1 MHTNRTNALIFSNL
15 SIITK
20 GNKKRADKI
29 TFSTFRKKTMLRLS
43 MEIAPRLQKLLLFA
57 YLCFTGQQKEKQ
69 PMQNQESRAMN
80 LMFIARLIIL
90 YVIQVIKR
98 ITEYG
103 NEPEDGTKLAQGDHS
118 AWPVQ
123 SGGACVQ
130 RQLQPYHTHVRA
142 TFQPS
147 PNLPNHL
154 HLP

>member
-1 MHTNRTNALIFSNL
+1 
-15 SIITK
+15 
-20 GNKKRADKI
+20 
-29 TFSTFRKKTMLRLS
+29 
-43 MEIAPRLQKLLLFA
+43 
-57 YLCFTGQQKEKQ
+57 
-69 PMQNQESRAMN
+69 MQNQESRAMN

-103 NEPEDGTKLAQGDHS
+103 NEPEDGTKLVQGDHS

>member
-1 MHTNRTNALIFSNL
+1 MPPLVLAFCVYVLCLLMMPFCEQTARRKATNAEAR
-15 SIITK
+15 K
-20 GNKKRADKI
+20 PGN
-29 TFSTFRKKTMLRLS
+29 
-43 MEIAPRLQKLLLFA
+43 EPHVHCPA
-57 YLCFTGQQKEKQ
+57 Y
-69 PMQNQESRAMN
+69 N
-80 LMFIARLIIL
+80 L

-103 NEPEDGTKLAQGDHS
+103 NEPEDGTKLVQGDHS

>member
-1 MHTNRTNALIFSNL
+1 
-15 SIITK
+15 
-20 GNKKRADKI
+20 
-29 TFSTFRKKTMLRLS
+29 
-43 MEIAPRLQKLLLFA
+43 
-57 YLCFTGQQKEKQ
+57 
-69 PMQNQESRAMN
+69 MQNQESRAMN

-90 YVIQVIKR
+90 YVFQVIKR

-103 NEPEDGTKLAQGDHS
+103 NEPEDGTKLVQGDHS

>member
-1 MHTNRTNALIFSNL
+1 
-15 SIITK
+15 
-20 GNKKRADKI
+20 
-29 TFSTFRKKTMLRLS
+29 
-43 MEIAPRLQKLLLFA
+43 
-57 YLCFTGQQKEKQ
+57 
-69 PMQNQESRAMN
+69 MQNQKSRAMN
-80 LMFIARLIIL
+80 LMFIARPIIL

-103 NEPEDGTKLAQGDHS
+103 NEPEDGTKLVQGDHS